1 MPRTTYPFGRVC
13 SFPAISEYTPH
24 ILINTIYANFT
35 DGCINTLKRFK
46 TYCLN
51 LNNREFM
58 YQTQTIQN
66 LEYTSKVKLVRAR
79 VIRYHC
85 KGSTDVELDFDFT
98 KKQYLIHIPQKVM
111 TELEY
116 NTFDLLLRK
125 LTKDKT
131 YWQNFQEQQRL
142 LKILNE
148 YKLSDIHKV
157 RHSQG
162 KKHSVMAFNRK

>member
-1 MPRTTYPFGRVC
+1 MPRTTYPFGR
-13 SFPAISEYTPH
+13 
-24 ILINTIYANFT
+24 
-35 DGCINTLKRFK
+35 K
-46 TYCLN
+46 
-51 LNNREFM
+51 FM

-66 LEYTSKVKLVRAR
+66 LEYTSEVKLVGAR
-79 VIRYHC
+79 
-85 KGSTDVELDFDFT
+85 
-98 KKQYLIHIPQKVM
+98 KVM

-116 NTFDLLLRK
+116 STFDLLLRK

-131 YWQNFQEQQRL
+131 YWQNFQERQRL